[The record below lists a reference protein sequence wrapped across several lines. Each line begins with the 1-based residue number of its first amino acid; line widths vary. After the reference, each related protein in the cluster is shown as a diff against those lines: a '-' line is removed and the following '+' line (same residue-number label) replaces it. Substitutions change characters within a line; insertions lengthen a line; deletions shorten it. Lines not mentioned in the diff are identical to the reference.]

1 MTDPHVLL
9 SICLLPKHNKGKFLI
24 CSIHPNHATFD
35 NSLNLEYLNP
45 HRKQRGTKEPFDEGK
60 RGE

>member
-45 HRKQRGTKEPFDEGK
+45 HRKQSRTKELLDESE
-60 RGE
+60 RRE